1 MEMQIK
7 TEWDITSHLLN
18 GFHQKKK
25 KRKERKEEINNKFWQ

>member
-7 TEWDITSHLLN
+7 TEWDITSHMLN

-25 KRKERKEEINNKFWQ
+25 KKKRKERRNK

>member
-7 TEWDITSHLLN
+7 TEWDITSHMLN

-25 KRKERKEEINNKFWQ
+25 KKEKKGKKK